1 MFFIVSLGWFFLFSF
16 SSGFLL
22 FLSSFPKDIEVI
34 GRDQIQRGVIL
45 LAFVLGDLYPL

>member
-1 MFFIVSLGWFFLFSF
+1 VYQD
-16 SSGFLL
+16 LL
-22 FLSSFPKDIEVI
+22 HQDIEVI